1 MNGYDADYTRL
12 RATMRQILQE
22 ESSLSEIVQLV
33 GKDSLS
39 DDQKLTLEVAKII
52 REDFLQQN
60 AFTSWDFTCPL
71 DKSIGMMRCIVL
83 FYDLAKQ
90 AIESTRSSEEPVTW
104 YTIKTKLGSLDASSM
119 SDDADFPPGT
129 TMNRLKR
136 MKFIMHQIPPKEFV
150 GEGEE
155 RKTVPSEEYM
165 LNLTKLADDIGK
177 AFETL
182 AD

>member
-1 MNGYDADYTRL
+1 MNGYDPEYTRL

-22 ESSLSEIVQLV
+22 ETSLSEIVQLV

-39 DDQKLTLEVAKII
+39 DDQKLTLEIAKII

-60 AFTSWDFTCPL
+60 AFTAWDFTCPL

-83 FYDLAKQ
+83 FYDHAKQ
-90 AIESTRSSEEPVTW
+90 VIESTRSSEEPITW
-104 YTIKTKLGSLDASSM
+104 YTIKTKLGSLDASNIP
-119 SDDADFPPGT
+119 DDADFPTGA

-136 MKFIMHQIPPKEFV
+136 MKFVMHQIPPAEFV

-155 RKTVPSEEYM
+155 RVTVPKEVYM
-165 LNLTKLADDIGK
+165 AKLDKLADDIRK
-177 AFETL
+177 AFETIT
-182 AD
+182 D

>member
-71 DKSIGMMRCIVL
+71 DKSFDQILEDNSIQQCTLR
-83 FYDLAKQ
+83 
-90 AIESTRSSEEPVTW
+90 RSC
-104 YTIKTKLGSLDASSM
+104 
-119 SDDADFPPGT
+119 
-129 TMNRLKR
+129 
-136 MKFIMHQIPPKEFV
+136 
-150 GEGEE
+150 
-155 RKTVPSEEYM
+155 PS
-165 LNLTKLADDIGK
+165 
-177 AFETL
+177 
-182 AD
+182 

>member
-1 MNGYDADYTRL
+1 M
-12 RATMRQILQE
+12 
-22 ESSLSEIVQLV
+22 
-33 GKDSLS
+33 
-39 DDQKLTLEVAKII
+39 
-52 REDFLQQN
+52 
-60 AFTSWDFTCPL
+60 
-71 DKSIGMMRCIVL
+71 
-83 FYDLAKQ
+83 
-90 AIESTRSSEEPVTW
+90 TW

-136 MKFIMHQIPPKEFV
+136 MKFIMHQMPPEEFV

>member
-1 MNGYDADYTRL
+1 MNGYNSDYTRL

-22 ESSLSEIVQLV
+22 EASLSEIVQLV

-52 REDFLQQN
+52 REDYLQQN
-60 AFTSWDFTCPL
+60 AFTAWDFTCPL
-71 DKSIGMMRCIVL
+71 DKSIGMMRCIVT
-83 FYDLAKQ
+83 FYDLAKH

-104 YTIKTKLGSLDASSM
+104 YTIKTKLGSLDASNLP
-119 SDDADFPPGT
+119 DDADFPPGT

-136 MKFIMHQIPPKEFV
+136 MKFVMHQMPPKEFV

-155 RKTVPSEEYM
+155 RVTVPKEVYM
-165 LNLTKLADDIGK
+165 KKLDKLADDISK
-177 AFETL
+177 VFETL
-182 AD
+182 TD